1 MLLLQ
6 IMCLIFNLRRGRGPS
21 LLCEEEVEEEDKGTI
36 CGIQPLQTCWAGFWV
51 IKIPPL
57 LTSPLQSHS
66 LCPKRQVGSCP
77 PARPCLPL
85 LYLSLSLSLL
95 SHCCRPHCF
104 VCESG
109 RRFSRN
115 FLWLSLWL
123 SRASVSVTLSP
134 LAFSFP
140 YPDVITTNP
149 PRRHRSRKSSLIFV
163 FFCFLPNSPLV
174 TSPLSLQCLLPLSP
188 AKRVRR
194 YSLECHFYSNLR

>member
-57 LTSPLQSHS
+57 LTSPLRSHS

-85 LYLSLSLSLL
+85 PLSFSLSVISLLQTTLLCQEDVSPEIFFGFLSGCLVLPSLSL
-95 SHCCRPHCF
+95 
-104 VCESG
+104 
-109 RRFSRN
+109 
-115 FLWLSLWL
+115 
-123 SRASVSVTLSP
+123 
-134 LAFSFP
+134 
-140 YPDVITTNP
+140 
-149 PRRHRSRKSSLIFV
+149 
-163 FFCFLPNSPLV
+163 FLP
-174 TSPLSLQCLLPLSP
+174 LLFLFRTPT
-188 AKRVRR
+188 
-194 YSLECHFYSNLR
+194 

>member
-57 LTSPLQSHS
+57 LTSPLRSHS

-85 LYLSLSLSLL
+85 LYLSLSLSLCYLTAADHTAL
-95 SHCCRPHCF
+95 SVSQEDVSPEIF
-104 VCESG
+104 FGFLSG
-109 RRFSRN
+109 CLVLPS
-115 FLWLSLWL
+115 LSL
-123 SRASVSVTLSP
+123 
-134 LAFSFP
+134 
-140 YPDVITTNP
+140 
-149 PRRHRSRKSSLIFV
+149 
-163 FFCFLPNSPLV
+163 FLP
-174 TSPLSLQCLLPLSP
+174 LLFLFRTPT
-188 AKRVRR
+188 
-194 YSLECHFYSNLR
+194 

>member
-1 MLLLQ
+1 MAFNPSRPAGLVSGSLKFLLSSLLLSEATV
-6 IMCLIFNLRRGRGPS
+6 CAPS
-21 LLCEEEVEEEDKGTI
+21 DKLAHVHLLG
-36 CGIQPLQTCWAGFWV
+36 LAF
-51 IKIPPL
+51 
-57 LTSPLQSHS
+57 
-66 LCPKRQVGSCP
+66 
-77 PARPCLPL
+77 

-95 SHCCRPHCF
+95 SHCCRPRCF

-140 YPDVITTNP
+140 YPDVIATNP

-163 FFCFLPNSPLV
+163 FFRFLPNSPLV
-174 TSPLSLQCLLPLSP
+174 TSPFSLRCLLPLSP

-194 YSLECHFYSNLR
+194 YSLECHFCSNLR